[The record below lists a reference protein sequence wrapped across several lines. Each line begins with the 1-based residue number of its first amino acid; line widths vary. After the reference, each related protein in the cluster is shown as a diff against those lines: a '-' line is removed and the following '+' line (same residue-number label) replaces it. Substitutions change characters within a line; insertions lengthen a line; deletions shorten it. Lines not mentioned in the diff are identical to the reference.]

1 MPRPQSPADVDAWFG
16 EHGWYPGRNVAEQA
30 AAFVAEVVEES
41 RRSGHPVEP
50 FAAATEFLTEHA
62 GLRVTHEVRRQEH
75 LHFTPVPVWG
85 DLFADMAELSRGLG
99 ARVFPIGWDSGE
111 GEVLVID
118 ERGRVFTMDG
128 FGDHFLGTGKHE
140 AMIGLFD
147 PPMKD
152 AEDFFV

>member
-1 MPRPQSPADVDAWFG
+1 MPRPERPADVDAWFG

-75 LHFTPVPVWG
+75 LHFTPSTRP
-85 DLFADMAELSRGLG
+85 
-99 ARVFPIGWDSGE
+99 
-111 GEVLVID
+111 
-118 ERGRVFTMDG
+118 
-128 FGDHFLGTGKHE
+128 
-140 AMIGLFD
+140 
-147 PPMKD
+147 
-152 AEDFFV
+152 